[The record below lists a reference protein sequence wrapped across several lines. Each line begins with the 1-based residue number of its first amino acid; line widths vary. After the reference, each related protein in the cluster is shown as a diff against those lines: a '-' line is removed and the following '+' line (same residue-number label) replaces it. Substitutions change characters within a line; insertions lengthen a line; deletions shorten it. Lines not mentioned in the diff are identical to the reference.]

1 MYLARI
7 MRSLKTKQILII
19 ISTFFWLCTI
29 QDLYSQEDKNSI
41 SSLSDII
48 LTDTI
53 PANKLTS
60 NSLLLE
66 LIRKELTVDK
76 NAIHQIDSS
85 ALVYELI
92 SPDKQIQILSWA
104 VLYHDIWEY
113 YGFIKSYD
121 NHQKTF
127 IILEL
132 TPTDYIKAYKNN
144 PTNDHKNW
152 PASVYLK
159 LIQTNYNKR
168 TYYSLLGWV
177 AKNDQTAYKS
187 IEVISISKNG
197 RPTFGKS
204 AYFFI
209 NDKPKNRALFG
220 YNSQSNFQL
229 DYGEYSYTTT
239 KWNAKKRKYD
249 LETYSDDLIVFDHL
263 IPMYPDLKDY
273 SEFMVPSGNV
283 VDAFKFEK
291 GKWTL
296 IKDIDARNLKLKNT
310 GNNKPVLELFPE
322 SNQPH

>member
-19 ISTFFWLCTI
+19 ISFFLGLFSL
-29 QDLYSQEDKNSI
+29 QNLYGQEDKNSI
-41 SSLSDII
+41 LHLSNTI
-48 LTDTI
+48 LTNTI
-53 PANKLTS
+53 PGNKLTS

-66 LIRKELTVDK
+66 LIRKELTIDK

-85 ALVYELI
+85 ILVYELI
-92 SPDKQIQILSWA
+92 SPDKKIQILSWA

-121 NHQKTF
+121 SHQKTF
-127 IILEL
+127 IVFEL
-132 TPTDYIKAYKNN
+132 TPTDFIKAYKDNTSNN
-144 PTNDHKNW
+144 HKNW

-159 LIQTNYNKR
+159 LIQTDYKKR

-177 AKNDQTAYKS
+177 AKKDQTAYKT
-187 IEVISISKNG
+187 IELISISKNG
-197 RPTFGKS
+197 RPIFGKS
-204 AYFFI
+204 AYFF
-209 NDKPKNRALFG
+209 KNKNAENRILFA

-229 DYGEYSYTTT
+229 DYGEYSYTTK
-239 KWNAKKRKYD
+239 KWNAKKRKYEV
-249 LETYSDDLIVFDHL
+249 ETYSDDLIVFDHL
-263 IPMYPDLKDY
+263 IPMYPDLKDH

-296 IKDIDARNLKLKNT
+296 IKDIDARNLELKNT